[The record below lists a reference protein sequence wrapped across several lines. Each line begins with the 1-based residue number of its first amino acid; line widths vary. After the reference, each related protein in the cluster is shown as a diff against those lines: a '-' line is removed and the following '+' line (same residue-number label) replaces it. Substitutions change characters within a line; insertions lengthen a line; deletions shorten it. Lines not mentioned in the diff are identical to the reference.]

1 MSPASFLS
9 GEVFGC
15 VIGERQPD
23 ICAERSE
30 MTTNG
35 NSDKERMIL
44 AFQERFL
51 TDRAEGE
58 VRPLAHYLAIW
69 PDVESAIAREYLL
82 LDADKHETMAE
93 GRGSGSPQVDRV
105 GPYTLEQLIGR
116 GGQGQVYRAVDTR
129 LNRIVALKILTN
141 LGPGAETQIKRF
153 RREAQVASRIDHPG
167 ICAVHDA
174 GIDGGVPYI
183 AMRFVEG
190 QTLAQRI
197 NSARSLGRA
206 DTETCFVSFD
216 DDAPTGIGEV
226 AETQP
231 QQLAS
236 PNSPHSPNRESASA
250 ITRRQIDA
258 LIEVFEKTAI
268 ALHAAHEAGIV
279 HRDIKPGNIM
289 VSRSGEPVILDF
301 GLAHDDVSDE
311 HSLTRTGDVFGTP
324 TYMSPEQ
331 IAGAHIRIDRRS
343 DIYSLGVSLYEC
355 LTLRPA
361 FEAPTRQV
369 LYQSILM
376 KEATD
381 PRSFNRDIPTD
392 LKVVLETAMAK
403 DRDKRYQTAAAFAAD
418 LRAILRT
425 EPIAARPIGVAGRVL
440 RWAKRSPA
448 KAALAAAM
456 IIGLP
461 LVAALGGFIM
471 AHMPQLE
478 AQKRADRFEKIE
490 SLIER
495 GFFELHHGDV
505 ATGLAQFTEALT
517 LDPQSPEA
525 LVGTVLGENKLKN
538 FERARAATARAAGI
552 LEESAIRGL
561 EAAILRSSGRTD
573 EAVRALATLP
583 PPKSAVGHFVVAGI
597 EMTRAHELVNEA
609 ERPPAY
615 LRVAESL
622 RKAVLASPRP
632 RRVYYYE
639 LSHASGHAGK
649 AARPTEVVDAIEAL
663 WPESALSTNVCGR
676 ALLDVDSE
684 RSVRLLERS
693 LQLKPGQAEVESW
706 LCVALAAC
714 GRRQDALRNLEAI
727 IAKNPWDASALNN
740 IAIVKREL
748 GDMAGAEA
756 AYIEL
761 QKRHPT
767 NVAGL
772 IGVGLMHRQNGRPNE
787 AIELFRKARTLEPNS
802 VIALSNLGIA
812 LLDVQNVEE
821 ATEVLE
827 SAAKIM
833 DTDVTIQ
840 MNLATCYLTGGRL
853 DLARKSVDRA
863 IEVDPK
869 NPAVHVAEGQWLSAA
884 NDAEGAVKAHQ
895 RAIDLDAEDPAS
907 RFGIA
912 NALMMLDRGGLALKQ
927 LCIGHTLVQK
937 LGNPQK
943 APTADWIRQTAAGEA
958 RRLKEKGDVDGA
970 RAILN
975 EALAT
980 LKDDDFLL
988 DVMDQL

>member
-1 MSPASFLS
+1 
-9 GEVFGC
+9 
-15 VIGERQPD
+15 
-23 ICAERSE
+23 

-93 GRGSGSPQVDRV
+93 GRGSGTAQVDRV

-167 ICAVHDA
+167 ICSVHDA

-197 NSARSLGRA
+197 NSARSHGRA

-216 DDAPTGIGEV
+216 DDAPTGSGV
-226 AETQP
+226 FAENPPQP
-231 QQLAS
+231 HAS
-236 PNSPHSPNRESASA
+236 PNFSSSPSSPNRASASA
-250 ITRRQIDA
+250 MTRRQVDA
-258 LIEVFEKTAI
+258 LIEVFEKAAI

-289 VSRSGEPVILDF
+289 VSKSGEPVILDF

-324 TYMSPEQ
+324 AYMSPEQ

-343 DIYSLGVSLYEC
+343 DVYSLGVSLYEC

-381 PRSFNRDIPTD
+381 PRLFNRDIPTD

-418 LRAILRT
+418 LRAVRRT
-425 EPIAARPIGVAGRVL
+425 EPIAARPIGVGGRVL

-461 LVAALGGFIM
+461 LVAGLGGFIM

-478 AQKRADRFEKIE
+478 AQRRADRFEKIE
-490 SLIER
+490 SLIEQ

-505 ATGLAQFTEALT
+505 ASGLAQFAEALK

-538 FERARAATARAAGI
+538 FERARAATARAAGT
-552 LEESAIRGL
+552 LEQTAIRGL

-573 EAVRALATLP
+573 EAVRVLATLP
-583 PPKSAVGHFVVAGI
+583 PPKSAIGHFVVAGI
-597 EMTRAHELVNEA
+597 EMTRAHELVNES
-609 ERPPAY
+609 ERPAAY

-649 AARPTEVVDAIEAL
+649 AARPAEVVDAIETL
-663 WPESALSTNVCGR
+663 WPESALSTDICGR
-676 ALLDVDSE
+676 ALLDVDPE

-693 LQLKPGQAEVESW
+693 LQLKPGQAEAESW

-714 GRRQDALRNLEAI
+714 GRRQDALRKLEAI
-727 IAKNPWDASALNN
+727 IAQNPWDANALNN

-767 NVAGL
+767 NLAGL
-772 IGVGLMHRQNGRPNE
+772 IGVGLMHRQNGRIKE
-787 AIELFRKARTLEPNS
+787 AIEILRKARAVEPNS
-802 VIALSNLGIA
+802 IIALSNLGIA
-812 LLDVQNVEE
+812 LLDARIVNE

-827 SAAKIM
+827 SAAKIA
-833 DTDVTIQ
+833 DTDITILT
-840 MNLATCYLTGGRL
+840 NLATCYLLGGRL
-853 DLARKSVDRA
+853 DLARKIVDRA
-863 IEVDPK
+863 IGFDPK
-869 NPAVHVAEGQWLSAA
+869 HPAVHVAEGEWFLAA
-884 NDAEGAVKAHQ
+884 NDAEGAVKAYQ
-895 RAIDLDAEDPAS
+895 RAIDLDAEDPAPH
-907 RFGIA
+907 FGIA
-912 NALMMLDRGGLALKQ
+912 NAFVMLDRGGLAVKQ
-927 LCIGHTLVQK
+927 LCIGHTLAQK
-937 LGNPQK
+937 LGNPEN
-943 APTADWIRQTAAGEA
+943 APTVEWIRQTAAGEA
-958 RRLKEKGDVDGA
+958 RRLKEKGDLDGA
-970 RAILN
+970 RAVLN

-988 DVMDQL
+988 DVMHQL